1 MSSVLCCHDYDGQPH
16 TSVGAGLFVC
26 VYVTGRVE
34 RGKVFGMHV
43 TEEWLPCWKFK
54 MKH

>member
-1 MSSVLCCHDYDGQPH
+1 MSSVLCCHDYDGQFH
-16 TSVGAGLFVC
+16 TSVEAGLFVC